1 MRDPHTSQGSYF
13 VWVGVEME
21 AIEDEEG
28 RTAVVDTVQHH
39 AHHTGLEKFKWQ
51 GDGQP
56 GTGH

>member
-1 MRDPHTSQGSYF
+1 
-13 VWVGVEME
+13 ME